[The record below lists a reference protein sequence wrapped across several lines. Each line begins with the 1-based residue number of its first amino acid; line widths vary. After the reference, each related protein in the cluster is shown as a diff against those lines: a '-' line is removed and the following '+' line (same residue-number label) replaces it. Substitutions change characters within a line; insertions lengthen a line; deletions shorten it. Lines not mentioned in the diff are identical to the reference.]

1 VPISFELF
9 TPATEEGA
17 FPVIR
22 VKYTQDG
29 AEKSVEVE
37 AVLVAAGRR
46 PNIENIGLET
56 AGVETNEEGVKVDN
70 YLRTTNPDIFAVGD
84 CCSSL

>member
-1 VPISFELF
+1 VPISFELV

-22 VKYTQDG
+22 VKYSQNG
-29 AEKSVEVE
+29 VEISVEVE

-46 PNIENIGLET
+46 PNVENIGLET
-56 AGVETNEEGVKVDN
+56 ACVETNEEGVKVDN

>member
-1 VPISFELF
+1 MPISFELV
-9 TPATEEGA
+9 TPVREEGF
-17 FPVIR
+17 FPVIH

-29 AEKSVEVE
+29 VEKSVEVE

-46 PNIENIGLET
+46 PNVENIGLET
-56 AGVETNEEGVKVDN
+56 AGVEINEEGVKVDN

>member
-1 VPISFELF
+1 
-9 TPATEEGA
+9 
-17 FPVIR
+17 
-22 VKYTQDG
+22 
-29 AEKSVEVE
+29 VEVE

-46 PNIENIGLET
+46 PNVENIGLEI

-70 YLRTTNPDIFAVGD
+70 YLRTANPDIFAVGD